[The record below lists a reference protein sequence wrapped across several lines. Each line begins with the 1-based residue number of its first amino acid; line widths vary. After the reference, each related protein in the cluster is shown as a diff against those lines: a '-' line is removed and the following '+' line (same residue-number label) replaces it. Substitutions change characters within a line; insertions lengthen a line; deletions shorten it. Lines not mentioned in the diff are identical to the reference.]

1 MSNITLIIVI
11 VVAVVVI
18 VAVVIV
24 GYQMARKRRTAQLRE
39 QYGPEYDRAID
50 QAESQHEAESELRGR
65 AKRHEQLELRS
76 LDSSEREDFE
86 RRWSGTAP
94 VRGRPNYCG
103 AQRRPARS
111 GGDVRPW
118 LPGR

>member
-18 VAVVIV
+18 VVIAIL
-24 GYQMARKRRTAQLRE
+24 GYQMARKRRTTQLRE
-39 QYGPEYDRAID
+39 QYGPEYDRAVD
-50 QAESQHEAESELRGR
+50 QSESQHEAESELRGR
-65 AKRHEQLELRS
+65 AKRHEQLEPRS

-86 RRWSGTAP
+86 RRCLCSGP

-103 AQRRPARS
+103 AQRRPAS
-111 GGDVRPW
+111 GGGDVRAW